1 MEVFSKYFRRLLV
14 GNSPQIFPG
23 TNRNVENPSNY
34 HLLVQ
39 EMEKITQDP
48 EQAPKI
54 AEIIDTSEGDI
65 FRDFELAT
73 FMNHFGL
80 DPLAKTLLASAFTHV
95 SKTDLKAK
103 GISLSPH
110 LPTPCTDS
118 PQLESY
124 FLRISMVWLQA
135 SPILTTTITMWLL
148 HYSQHA
154 PLDSSKIYPR
164 IQGRI
169 LT

>member
-34 HLLVQ
+34 HLLVR
-39 EMEKITQDP
+39 EIEKITHDP

-65 FRDFELAT
+65 FRDFDLAT
-73 FMNHFGL
+73 FMNHFRL

-95 SKTDLKAK
+95 SKSDLKTK
-103 GISLSPH
+103 GIF
-110 LPTPCTDS
+110 LPSD
-118 PQLESY
+118 Q
-124 FLRISMVWLQA
+124 FL
-135 SPILTTTITMWLL
+135 
-148 HYSQHA
+148 A
-154 PLDSSKIYPR
+154 P
-164 IQGRI
+164 
-169 LT
+169 

>member
-39 EMEKITQDP
+39 EIEKITQDP

-65 FRDFELAT
+65 FRDFDLAT
-73 FMNHFGL
+73 LMNHFRL

-103 GISLSPH
+103 GNMHITLFVSSFLLTLYSWSY
-110 LPTPCTDS
+110 TP
-118 PQLESY
+118 
-124 FLRISMVWLQA
+124 
-135 SPILTTTITMWLL
+135 
-148 HYSQHA
+148 
-154 PLDSSKIYPR
+154 
-164 IQGRI
+164 
-169 LT
+169 

>member
-34 HLLVQ
+34 QLLVQ
-39 EMEKITQDP
+39 EIEKITQDP

-65 FRDFELAT
+65 FRDFDLAT
-73 FMNHFGL
+73 FMNHFRL

-95 SKTDLKAK
+95 SKPDLKSK
-103 GISLSPH
+103 GNSS
-110 LPTPCTDS
+110 
-118 PQLESY
+118 SY
-124 FLRISMVWLQA
+124 VKCQHH
-135 SPILTTTITMWLL
+135 ILTL
-148 HYSQHA
+148 HSWGYTSREFRWS
-154 PLDSSKIYPR
+154 DRKPR
-164 IQGRI
+164 KS
-169 LT
+169 